1 MEITGK
7 DLHSSIREIAVLQ
20 EVTELIL
27 ASSDTETVLHQTLLI
42 VRNYFGVSNCAIFL
56 VDEAAGEVY
65 RRASNGYEPG
75 QGRERMKIG
84 SEGVTG
90 YVAQTRQPMYVP
102 DVSKEPRYLLA
113 QANIKSELALPLLVR
128 DELLGVLDMESDKL
142 DFFTDETI
150 GLMALFAAQAAVALE
165 NAKLHTTERRRMRQ
179 IEFVNLIARSATNAS
194 ELGQLLMTL
203 SELVS
208 DTFEGSEVS
217 ILLRDKSGNF
227 SLEAHAGGDKP
238 HFSRFQDSIRHGI
251 IAEALSARMSVLSA
265 SGPASATSAAS
276 KREFC
281 VAGAASEIAVPLLS
295 LSEVMGVVV
304 ISHRSENAFS
314 TDDRSIAQVAG
325 DVCATAVRN
334 VQLAEELRRLAN
346 TDSLTGIYNQR
357 YFHIVV
363 NHEITR
369 AKRFAKPFSVV
380 MFDLKNFRAVNQS
393 LGFDEGD
400 RTLRSVAKL
409 LTGSVRAMDTCC
421 RYAGGQFALILP
433 EIDEAKVDIVKKKI
447 VKGISELSPRTEKAR
462 VEAIFAVV
470 HYPADGA
477 TELELVRVLLNRME
491 KEKEKSRSA
500 GA

>member
-1 MEITGK
+1 LEITGR
-7 DLHSSIREIAVLQ
+7 DLHSSIREVAVLQ
-20 EVTELIL
+20 EVTEMIL
-27 ASSDTETVLHQTLLI
+27 ASSDTDTVLHQTLLI
-42 VRNYFGVSNCAIFL
+42 VRNYFGVANCAIFL
-56 VDEAAGEVY
+56 VDQSTGEVY

-75 QGRERMKIG
+75 QGRQRMKIG

-90 YVAQTRQPMYVP
+90 HVAATRQPMYVP
-102 DVSKEPRYLLA
+102 DVSKEPRYLQA

-194 ELGQLLMTL
+194 ELSQLLTTL

-217 ILLRDKSGNF
+217 ILLRDKSGNL

-238 HFSRFQDSIRHGI
+238 NFSRFQESIQHGI
-251 IAEALSARMSVLSA
+251 IAEALSARMSVLSQDFPSSPSA
-265 SGPASATSAAS
+265 PAARKKSCI
-276 KREFC
+276 E
-281 VAGAASEIAVPLLS
+281 GAASEMAVPLLS
-295 LSEVMGVVV
+295 LSEALGVVV

-314 TDDRSIAQVAG
+314 NDDRSIAQVAG

-334 VQLAEELRRLAN
+334 LQLAEELRRLAN

-369 AKRFAKPFSVV
+369 AKRFAKPFSVL

-393 LGFDEGD
+393 FGFDEGD

-409 LTGSVRAMDTCC
+409 LTTSIRALDTCC
-421 RYAGGQFALILP
+421 RYTGGQFALILP
-433 EIDEAKVDIVKKKI
+433 EIDEAKVEIVKKKI
-447 VKGISELSPRTEKAR
+447 AKGISELSPGAKQSR

-470 HYPADGA
+470 HYPEDGA

-491 KEKEKSRSA
+491 KEKEKFRSA